1 MAKKTKAELI
11 NEVEN
16 LRTDKHLLQDL
27 ESDYRKEI
35 KELQETVRC
44 GDELIGKQ
52 ASKIKQL
59 RVLWRDT
66 DIESVEKGCKIKE
79 LHDENEN
86 LSLIIDRKRNDYND
100 LNEMRNGAVQR
111 SAEKTKEIKELKA
124 VAIEMRNEVNNLEA
138 DLEFASTAHRDKDS
152 EIIDLRDSVRQRDAL
167 ITVKD
172 KKNGQLRV
180 LLNGADQVIDENAK
194 EISKLDK
201 AIAELGHVIGEK
213 DNEIKLLREQAVVD
227 AETVREMSNEI
238 SNLRTDKEVQDGLV
252 SGLFNQIKD
261 LKVALASAE
270 KLNDA
275 RKFYNATEA
284 MGNPLY
290 FQGV

>member
-1 MAKKTKAELI
+1 MAKRTKAELL
-11 NEVEN
+11 NEIDR
-16 LRTDKHLLQDL
+16 LRDEMHAT
-27 ESDYRKEI
+27 SDVLDEKVKEI

-44 GDELIGKQ
+44 GDTLIGKQ

-59 RVLWRDT
+59 RALWRDT

-79 LHDENEN
+79 LMDENEN

-100 LNEMRNGAVQR
+100 INDLRNGAVQR

-124 VAIEMRNEVNNLEA
+124 VAIEMRNEVNNLQA
-138 DLEFASTAHRDKDS
+138 DLEFANNAHRDKDI
-152 EIIDLRDSVRQRDAL
+152 EISR
-167 ITVKD
+167 
-172 KKNGQLRV
+172 LRV
-180 LLNGADQVIDENAK
+180 LLNGADQVINENAK

-201 AIAELGHVIGEK
+201 AVAELGHVIGEK
-213 DNEIKLLREQAVVD
+213 D
-227 AETVREMSNEI
+227 SEI

-275 RKFYNATEA
+275 RKFHNATVA
-284 MGNPLY
+284 MGNPLF

>member
-59 RVLWRDT
+59 RTLWRDT

-79 LHDENEN
+79 LMDENEN

-124 VAIEMRNEVNNLEA
+124 VAIEMRNEVNNLQA
-138 DLEFASTAHRDKDS
+138 DLEFANTAHRDKDI
-152 EIIDLRDSVRQRDAL
+152 EISR
-167 ITVKD
+167 
-172 KKNGQLRV
+172 LRV
-180 LLNGADQVIDENAK
+180 LLNGADQVISENAK

-201 AIAELGHVIGEK
+201 AVAELGHVIGEK
-213 DNEIKLLREQAVVD
+213 DNEIKRLHQHIDDDEITIQNKQNEINNLRCDYDHRQAVI
-227 AETVREMSNEI
+227 TEMRNE
-238 SNLRTDKEVQDGLV
+238 
-252 SGLFNQIKD
+252 IKD
-261 LKVALASAE
+261 LKVALASAD

-275 RKFYNATEA
+275 RKFHNATEA

>member
-1 MAKKTKAELI
+1 MTNKTKAELVNEIKALQACIKANEQWRRENNSEIKELRDENKNLSLLVDRKRNDYNDI
-11 NEVEN
+11 ND
-16 LRTDKHLLQDL
+16 LRNAVVQRSADKTKQ
-27 ESDYRKEI
+27 I

-44 GDELIGKQ
+44 GDEMIGKQ

-59 RVLWRDT
+59 QSAIGFDARTIR
-66 DIESVEKGCKIKE
+66 E
-79 LHDENEN
+79 L
-86 LSLIIDRKRNDYND
+86 RNDCSN
-100 LNEMRNGAVQR
+100 LTEQLRGWH
-111 SAEKTKEIKELKA
+111 ELL
-124 VAIEMRNEVNNLEA
+124 I
-138 DLEFASTAHRDKDS
+138 DKDS
-152 EIIDLRDSVRQRDAL
+152 EIMDLQDSVRQRDAL

-180 LLNGADQVIDENAK
+180 LLNGADQVISENAK

-213 DNEIKLLREQAVVD
+213 DSEIKLLREQAVVD
-227 AETVREMSNEI
+227 AETVREMSNDV
-238 SNLRTDKEVQDGLV
+238 SNLRTDKEVQAGLV

-275 RKFYNATEA
+275 RKFHNATVA